1 MITRHQTILFV
12 PLLLLIVPFLLWP
25 AAFGFVATLTNYAP
39 NEHHLLFVGLDN
51 YQAVINDPQFR
62 ASAVNNLA
70 FTLASVS
77 AEMVIGFAVAY
88 ALRTPFRGRS
98 LMRLALLV
106 PWLVSPIA
114 NGVMWHFLFN
124 SQSGLWNYW
133 LNWVGLT
140 DVPSPVGI
148 YSLALP
154 TAVITEVWRSAPLVS
169 FLLLPGLLA
178 IPAELWEQATLDGA
192 SLFIRLRHV
201 ALPQLRLLLL
211 TVALLMIGSALGEFD
226 TILILTGG
234 GPGTATFMPGLY
246 SFQQAFRINNWP
258 LGATSAWLIVFE
270 VLLVGLG
277 YLRLA
282 RTKAE
287 RQNEFELASSAPAR

>member
-1 MITRHQTILFV
+1 MHTRQRMILLV

-25 AAFGFVATLTNYAP
+25 AAFGLFASLTNYAP
-39 NEHHLLFVGLDN
+39 NEHHLRFVGLDN
-51 YQAVINDPQFR
+51 YQVVVNDPQFR
-62 ASAVNNLA
+62 ASVVNNLA

-88 ALRTPFRGRS
+88 ALRAPFRGRN
-98 LMRLALLV
+98 LMRLILLA

-124 SQSGLWNYW
+124 TQSGLLSYW
-133 LNWVGLT
+133 LGWFGVINP
-140 DVPSPVGI
+140 PSPLGTLG
-148 YSLALP
+148 LALP
-154 TAVITEVWRSAPLVS
+154 TAIFTEVWRNPPLVS

-178 IPAELWEQATLDGA
+178 IPADLWQQATLDGA
-192 SLFIRLRHV
+192 SLFIRIWHV
-201 ALPQLRLLLL
+201 VLPQLRLLLL
-211 TVALLMIGSALGEFD
+211 TVALLMIGGALGEFD

-234 GPGTATFMPGLY
+234 GPGTETFMPGLY

-270 VLLVGLG
+270 LLLIVLG

-282 RTKAE
+282 RIGAE
-287 RQNEFELASSAPAR
+287 G